1 MEPSHEKSTLKP
13 QLSANVIAALQK
25 GNKIEAIKIVRQEQR
40 LDLKDAKD
48 LVERY
53 VQSEPAL
60 QAPLAA
66 AASDARNKALQW
78 FLILL
83 ALVLV
88 GYYFL
93 RRT

>member
-13 QLSANVIAALQK
+13 QLSANAIAALQK

-60 QAPLAA
+60 QVPLAA